1 MEGPVMITEEKPK
14 SRETTAVL
22 ESVLEPPVQVQ
33 PPRPQARIMLPVITW
48 EKLPADFILPDD
60 PVDNILQPAIAA
72 GLTEILHEAG
82 LVSDNALTCTD
93 YGIIATVDGKTIA
106 KAPDWAYI
114 AQITVPIEVV
124 DRSYTPH
131 LEGEVPTIVLEF
143 LSSTDGTEFS
153 MKPANPMG
161 KWYFYEQVL
170 KVPYYGIFEP
180 LSGDFQ
186 VYKLNDAG
194 RYDRLLIEE
203 SGRYWIEPM
212 QLSIA
217 AWKGIRHQR
226 MGYWLRFWDAEGNLL
241 PWASE
246 KRAEKEAEADRERQR
261 ADQEADRA
269 DQESQRAE
277 QAFQRAEQET
287 QRAEQE
293 AQRAEQEAQ
302 RAEQEAQRAEQ
313 EAQRADRL
321 AQRLKDLG
329 LDSD

>member
-1 MEGPVMITEEKPK
+1 MLTEDKPK
-14 SRETTAVL
+14 IRDTASVI
-22 ESVLEPPVQVQ
+22 ESSAQVQ
-33 PPRPQARIMLPVITW
+33 APQPKIMLPVITW

-60 PVDNILQPAIAA
+60 PVDNIHQPTIAA
-72 GLTEILHEAG
+72 GLTELLNEAG
-82 LVSDNALTCTD
+82 LVSEETLICTD

-114 AQITVPIEVV
+114 AKITVPIEVV
-124 DRSYTPH
+124 NRSYTPH
-131 LEGEVPTIVLEF
+131 LEGDVPTIVLEF

-153 MKPANPMG
+153 MKPEKPMG

-186 VYKLNDAG
+186 VYQLNESG
-194 RYDRLLIEE
+194 HYDRLLIEE

-217 AWKGIRHQR
+217 AWKGVRHQR
-226 MGYWLRFWDAEGNLL
+226 MGYWLRFWDAEGNML
-241 PWASE
+241 PWAAE
-246 KRAEKEAEADRERQR
+246 KRAQKEAEAEQERQ
-261 ADQEADRA
+261 RA
-269 DQESQRAE
+269 DQESQRADQASQQAE
-277 QAFQRAEQET
+277 QESQRAEQES

-293 AQRAEQEAQ
+293 SQRAEQES
-302 RAEQEAQRAEQ
+302 
-313 EAQRADRL
+313 QRADRL

-329 LDSD
+329 LEAD

>member
-1 MEGPVMITEEKPK
+1 MLTEDKPK
-14 SRETTAVL
+14 TRETPAVL
-22 ESVLEPPVQVQ
+22 ESSAQVQ
-33 PPRPQARIMLPVITW
+33 APQPRIMLPVITW

-60 PVDNILQPAIAA
+60 PVDNIHQPAIAA
-72 GLTEILHEAG
+72 GLTELLNEAG
-82 LVSDNALTCTD
+82 LVSEETLICTD

-114 AQITVPIEVV
+114 AKITVPIEVV

-143 LSSTDGTEFS
+143 LSATDGTEFS
-153 MKPANPMG
+153 VKPENPMG

-186 VYKLNDAG
+186 VYQLNESG
-194 RYDRLLIEE
+194 HYDRLLIEE

-226 MGYWLRFWDAEGNLL
+226 MGYWLRFWDAEGNML
-241 PWASE
+241 PWAAE
-246 KRAEKEAEADRERQR
+246 KRAQKEAEAAQKEAEAEQERQR
-261 ADQEADRA
+261 ADQE
-269 DQESQRAE
+269 
-277 QAFQRAEQET
+277 FQRAEQER
-287 QRAEQE
+287 QLAEQE
-293 AQRAEQEAQ
+293 R
-302 RAEQEAQRAEQ
+302 
-313 EAQRADRL
+313 QRADRL
-321 AQRLKDLG
+321 AQRLRDLG
-329 LDSD
+329 LEAD

>member
-1 MEGPVMITEEKPK
+1 MLTEDKPK
-14 SRETTAVL
+14 VRDTSSTLEPIL
-22 ESVLEPPVQVQ
+22 ESTLESSVQV
-33 PPRPQARIMLPVITW
+33 PTPRPRTKTLLPVITW

-60 PVDNILQPAIAA
+60 PVDNILQPTIAA
-72 GLTEILHEAG
+72 GLTEILNEAG
-82 LVSDNALTCTD
+82 LVGENTLICTD
-93 YGIIATVDGKTIA
+93 YGMIATVDGKTIA
-106 KAPDWAYI
+106 KAPDWAYV
-114 AQITVPIEVV
+114 ANITVPFQEV

-143 LSSTDGTEFS
+143 LSTTDGTEYS
-153 MKPANPMG
+153 MKPDNPMG

-186 VYKLNDAG
+186 VYQLNEFG

-217 AWKGIRHQR
+217 AWKGVRHQR

-246 KRAEKEAEADRERQR
+246 KRAQKEAEAEQERQ
-261 ADQEADRA
+261 RA
-269 DQESQRAE
+269 DQESQRADQE
-277 QAFQRAEQET
+277 SERAEQER
-287 QRAEQE
+287 QRADRES
-293 AQRAEQEAQ
+293 
-302 RAEQEAQRAEQ
+302 
-313 EAQRADRL
+313 QRADRL

-329 LDSD
+329 LEAD

>member
-1 MEGPVMITEEKPK
+1 MITEEKPK
-14 SRETTAVL
+14 SRETAA
-22 ESVLEPPVQVQ
+22 VLEPPVQVPAPRSQ
-33 PPRPQARIMLPVITW
+33 PRIMVPVITW

-60 PVDNILQPAIAA
+60 PVDNINQPTIAA
-72 GLTEILHEAG
+72 GLTDLLHEAG
-82 LVSDNALTCTD
+82 LVSENTLICTD

-106 KAPDWAYI
+106 KAPDWAYV
-114 AQITVPIEVV
+114 ANITVPFKEV

-186 VYKLNDAG
+186 VYKLNEAG

-226 MGYWLRFWDAEGNLL
+226 MAYWLRFWDAEGNLL

-246 KRAEKEAEADRERQR
+246 KRAEKEAEAERERQR
-261 ADQEADRA
+261 ADQEAERA
-269 DQESQRAE
+269 EQATQRAEQESQRAE
-277 QAFQRAEQET
+277 QESQRAEQES
-287 QRAEQE
+287 
-293 AQRAEQEAQ
+293 
-302 RAEQEAQRAEQ
+302 
-313 EAQRADRL
+313 QRADRL
-321 AQRLKDLG
+321 AQRLRDLG
-329 LDSD
+329 LDSE